1 MTQTSALSISADSEA
16 QSSTGWVRVALDVP
30 VPGLFDY
37 RVAQAVRVGQ
47 RVVVP
52 FGRRDLIGVVVD
64 LPATP
69 ALDESKL
76 RDVIRVLDDLTPLPE
91 DWLRLARFAAE
102 YYQRPLGEVMLPALP
117 GPLRKPSSYDGVR
130 SGDGPIARLDERAG
144 RADAAAA
151 KAAAKEARATDKL
164 ARAAEK
170 AARAADKAA
179 KAAAKAGSKPALAD
193 AQQEVA
199 SDANAQEGA
208 GDANTQEGPG
218 DASAQKGA
226 GDAIAQ
232 ASERDAD
239 AQDSAGNPDVADDRI
254 ADLSDAAVAEV
265 PARTADLATSS
276 ASVPFT
282 EAVDNPVDAPVDRTA
297 PAASA
302 ACDPPLDPAGSP
314 VAITRPVLGRAQQEA
329 VDALATLEGFK
340 PVLLHGVT
348 GSGKTE
354 VYLHAA
360 ERVLAA
366 GRQVLLLVPEI
377 NLTPQLEGV
386 LRRRLEATAGKDG
399 VAVLHSGLADGER
412 LSAWLRIVR
421 GQARVLVGT
430 RLALFTPIPNL
441 GLIVVDEEHDPSYKQ
456 QEGLRYSARDLAI
469 WRARDLGIPVV
480 LGSATPSLETW
491 QHAESGRYLKL
502 SLPDRAQAAAPPKI
516 RLIDTRQIKL
526 KEGLSPHVLTAVG
539 ERLARGEQSLIFLNR
554 RGYAPVL
561 HCEACGWVSGCKRC
575 SAYMVLHRSASQRGG
590 QARHE
595 LRCHHCGWQER
606 VPPACPDCGNQDL
619 QPMGRGTQRLEE
631 HLAEL
636 FPTAR
641 IARIDADSTRRK
653 GSAHALFSQMHAGE
667 IDILVGTQMVAK
679 GHDFQNLGFV
689 GVLNSDAMLFS
700 HDFRAPERLF
710 SQLMQVAGRAGRS
723 GVASEVFVQTGYP
736 EQPLYQSLI
745 KHDYDG
751 FARYALDE
759 RKAAGLPPFAFQALL
774 TAEAP
779 ELAQAVGFLGQARA
793 ESEDGMLDGADEAT
807 RAALARITLY
817 DPVPLR
823 VVRVANVERAQLLI
837 ESDHRP
843 ALQHF
848 LHVWGARLPALASAA
863 RVRWHLEVD
872 PLEI

>member
-1 MTQTSALSISADSEA
+1 VESAAPSVE
-16 QSSTGWVRVALDVP
+16 DV
-30 VPGLFDY
+30 
-37 RVAQAVRVGQ
+37 
-47 RVVVP
+47 
-52 FGRRDLIGVVVD
+52 
-64 LPATP
+64 
-69 ALDESKL
+69 
-76 RDVIRVLDDLTPLPE
+76 
-91 DWLRLARFAAE
+91 
-102 YYQRPLGEVMLPALP
+102 
-117 GPLRKPSSYDGVR
+117 
-130 SGDGPIARLDERAG
+130 
-144 RADAAAA
+144 
-151 KAAAKEARATDKL
+151 
-164 ARAAEK
+164 
-170 AARAADKAA
+170 AAD
-179 KAAAKAGSKPALAD
+179 
-193 AQQEVA
+193 
-199 SDANAQEGA
+199 
-208 GDANTQEGPG
+208 
-218 DASAQKGA
+218 
-226 GDAIAQ
+226 
-232 ASERDAD
+232 
-239 AQDSAGNPDVADDRI
+239 
-254 ADLSDAAVAEV
+254 
-265 PARTADLATSS
+265 
-276 ASVPFT
+276 
-282 EAVDNPVDAPVDRTA
+282 
-297 PAASA
+297 
-302 ACDPPLDPAGSP
+302 PLDIAGSP
-314 VAITRPVLGRAQQEA
+314 VAITRPVLGQAQQAA
-329 VDALATLEGFK
+329 VDALAALEGFR

-412 LSAWLRIVR
+412 LSAWLRLVR

-430 RLALFTPIPNL
+430 RLALFTPVPDL

-469 WRARDLGIPVV
+469 WRARDLNIPVV

-491 QHAESGRYLKL
+491 HHAESGRYLKL

-526 KEGLSPHVLTAVG
+526 KEGLSPQVLTAVA
-539 ERLARGEQSLIFLNR
+539 ERLAKGEQSLIFLNR

-561 HCEACGWVSGCKRC
+561 NCDACGWVSGCNRC
-575 SAYMVLHRSASQRGG
+575 SAYMVLHRAVPHRASSHHHS

-606 VPPACPDCGNQDL
+606 VPLACPDCGNQDL

-710 SQLMQVAGRAGRS
+710 AQLMQVAGRAGRS

-779 ELAQAVGFLGQARA
+779 ELAQAVGFLAQARA
-793 ESEDGMLDGADEAT
+793 ESEGGMLEGADDAT
-807 RAALARITLY
+807 RAAFARITLY

-823 VVRVANVERAQLLI
+823 VVRVANVERAQLLV
-837 ESDHRP
+837 ESDHRL

-848 LHVWGARLPALASAA
+848 LHAWGTRLPALASAA